1 LREGY
6 LRFGK
11 PRKRRAGR
19 NPSGRTDWHARHGHL
34 STRRTPPVSRAT
46 QEIRGE
52 HDSALREKMLPVE
65 VPVPAKRGGYFQ
77 AILRDVS
84 ERKGA
89 EEALQ
94 QAHQNYVTLVNSLD
108 GILWEADAQTF
119 SFCLLTPQPDR

>member
-52 HDSALREKMLPVE
+52 HDSALREKVR
-65 VPVPAKRGGYFQ
+65 KKKWRDRSRGGLR
-77 AILRDVS
+77 LRDTRRIFS
-84 ERKGA
+84 GDLARR
-89 EEALQ
+89 Q
-94 QAHQNYVTLVNSLD
+94 RTQASRRSAAASAPELRDT
-108 GILWEADAQTF
+108 GEFA
-119 SFCLLTPQPDR
+119 